1 MMKAKN
7 SIMPVI
13 PIKRRNVLR
22 SIQMKYNYFNPGVN
36 IITNS
41 AYSGLL
47 VRYVLDIYQIYR
59 SSPLSSIVNDYFSL
73 RQALRIKHQKNT
85 VS

>member
-36 IITNS
+36 INPVIGYLPS
-41 AYSGLL
+41 VIFILL
-47 VRYVLDIYQIYR
+47 TFHI
-59 SSPLSSIVNDYFSL
+59 F
-73 RQALRIKHQKNT
+73 
-85 VS
+85 